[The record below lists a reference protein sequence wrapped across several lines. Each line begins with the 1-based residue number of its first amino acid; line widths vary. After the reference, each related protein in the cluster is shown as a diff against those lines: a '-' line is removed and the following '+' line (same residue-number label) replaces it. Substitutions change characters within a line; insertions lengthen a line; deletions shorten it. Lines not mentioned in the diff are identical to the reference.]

1 MAHDQLV
8 ESARR
13 RVKELEGQV
22 DLLNAHATQMGKSP
36 VLFIGISA
44 FPTSC

>member
-22 DLLNAHATQMGKSP
+22 ELLNAHATQMGKP
-36 VLFIGISA
+36 LVYSA
-44 FPTSC
+44 FLTCC